1 MPYLLFFIYIIAGC
15 FLLYRSALL
24 RNSGL
29 PVLYWIVFFCVKVA
43 AGCYYGYWYAT
54 PKNIVTSDTWRFHYH
69 ALEEYKLLIRQPSA
83 YFLNIFTDA
92 NNNWSDILASKGYWN
107 NLKDNLML
115 KIISLMNII
124 SGGHYYV
131 NVVIYS
137 FITFF
142 GFVFLYLACKNA
154 LHKTPHPL
162 TTVALLLTP
171 SCLFWTSG
179 LHRDGFMLL
188 FIGMVF
194 WYGSKLIYGKSLKKG
209 HIAGLI
215 LSLTGLFLIRNYV
228 AILLLPPLITWVL
241 THKYSIRPGITY
253 PVVIVVLTGVIF
265 ISSLMNAGFNI
276 PSKLIERKQAF
287 DNLQGT
293 SRLPDINLSPSLKS
307 FIRYLPDAVD
317 HALFRPYIWNAKTV
331 MEKIAA
337 LEFLLIVCISTWVQ
351 LRYDHQNNGYT
362 KNFQWMIVMF
372 CISLILVIGYT
383 IPFAGAIVRY
393 RAVFLMLLFVLSTL
407 TIKSNI
413 KFD

>member
-1 MPYLLFFIYIIAGC
+1 MPYLLFFIYVIAGC

-29 PVLYWIVFFCVKVA
+29 PVHYWIVFFCIKIA
-43 AGCYYGYWYAT
+43 AGCYYGYWYSN
-54 PKNIVTSDTWRFHYH
+54 PKNIATSDTWRFHYQ
-69 ALEEYKLLIRQPSA
+69 ALEEYNLLIRQPST
-83 YFLNIFTDA
+83 YFLNIFTNT
-92 NNNWSDILASKGYWN
+92 NNNWSDILATKGYWN
-107 NLKDNLML
+107 NLKDHLML

-162 TTVALLLTP
+162 TTIALLLTP

-188 FIGMVF
+188 FIGMVL
-194 WYGSKLIYGKSLKKG
+194 WYGSKMTHLTSLKKG
-209 HIAGLI
+209 HVTGLI
-215 LSLTGLFLIRNYV
+215 LSLTGLFLIRNYA
-228 AILLLPPLITWVL
+228 AILLLPPLIAWAL
-241 THKYSIRPGITY
+241 TNKYPFRPGIAY
-253 PVVIVVLTGVIF
+253 SVMIVLLTGVIF
-265 ISSLMNAGFNI
+265 ISPVINAGLNI

-287 DNLQGT
+287 DKLSGA
-293 SRLPDINLSPSLKS
+293 SRLPEINLSPSLKS

-317 HALFRPYIWNAKTV
+317 HALFRPYIWDAKSI

-337 LEFLLIVCISTWVQ
+337 LEFLLVLCISVWVL
-351 LRYDHQNNGYT
+351 LRNNHNNHRYART
-362 KNFQWMIVMF
+362 FQWMIVMF
-372 CISLILVIGYT
+372 CISMILVIGYT

-393 RAVFLMLLFVLSTL
+393 RAVFLMLLFVMSTL
-407 TIKSNI
+407 TIKYDI
-413 KFD
+413 KID